1 MKSLVESLFDKNI
14 VSKDVTIGQCF
25 EVSVERHRNS
35 DPRSKGDEKAMKEL
49 TKTISSMNL
58 KHTDCIGV
66 VKILAGLTKEY
77 VKDWNGGGYSYQAY
91 DDRKRSLNSKQ
102 IESADLIDDV
112 NMISLSIEDWDKNYD
127 TFRTYI
133 VLTRK

>member
-14 VSKDVTIGQCF
+14 VSKDIIIGQCF

-35 DPRSKGDEKAMKEL
+35 DPRSKDDKKVMKEL
-49 TKTISSMNL
+49 TNTISSMNL

-66 VKILAGLTKEY
+66 IKTLAGLTKEY
-77 VKDWNGGGYSYQAY
+77 VRNWNGGGYSYRVY
-91 DDRKRSLNSKQ
+91 DDQKHSLNSKQ
-102 IESADLIDDV
+102 IESADLINDI
-112 NMISLSIEDWDKNYD
+112 NMISLSVEDWDKNHN

-133 VLTRK
+133 VLTHK